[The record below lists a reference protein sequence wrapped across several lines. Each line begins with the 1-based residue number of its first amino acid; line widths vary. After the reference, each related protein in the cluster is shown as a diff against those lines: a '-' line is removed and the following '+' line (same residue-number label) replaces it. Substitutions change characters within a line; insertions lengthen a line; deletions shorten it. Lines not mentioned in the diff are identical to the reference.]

1 MVIKMIIAIVRH
13 GETDYNKQRLI
24 QGRIDNVLNQTGK
37 QQAKTLGE
45 YLKAN
50 NETFDV
56 LLTSPLL
63 RAKETAQIVGS
74 HINLEITKE
83 TDLLLERD
91 FGPFEGK
98 TVEDTLP
105 FITKHEYK
113 SKGYEDNETLLKRMS
128 EMVSAV
134 HKTYN
139 DKKVLMVAHA
149 HVIKSLLIL
158 ADFEKYDYINH
169 FVGNSSIV
177 YFEVTSDQISVIK
190 QIDLQ

>member
-1 MVIKMIIAIVRH
+1 MIIAMVRH

-24 QGRIDNVLNQTGK
+24 QGRIDNVLNETGK
-37 QQAKTLGE
+37 QQAHRLGRF
-45 YLKAN
+45 LKEN

-56 LLTSPLL
+56 LLTSPLS
-63 RAKETAQIVGS
+63 RAKETASILGA
-74 HINLEITKE
+74 HLGLNIT
-83 TDLLLERD
+83 DQSNDFLERD

-113 SKGYEDNETLLKRMS
+113 TKGYEDNETLLKRLS
-128 EMVSAV
+128 EATNKVY
-134 HKTYN
+134 KKYN
-139 DKKVLMVAHA
+139 DKKVLIVAHA

-177 YFEVTSDQISVIK
+177 YFEVKSDQISVLN
-190 QIDLQ
+190 QIDL

>member
-37 QQAKTLGE
+37 IQAETLGA

-83 TDLLLERD
+83 MELLTERD

-98 TVEDTLP
+98 AVDDTLP
-105 FITKHEYK
+105 FITQHEYK
-113 SKGYEDNETLLKRMS
+113 TKGYEDNEALLKRMS
-128 EMVSAV
+128 DMVSTV
-134 HKTYN
+134 YETYK

-149 HVIKSLLIL
+149 HVIKSILIL
-158 ADFEKYDYINH
+158 ADFEKYDFIKHY
-169 FVGNSSIV
+169 VGNSSIV
-177 YFEVTSDQISVIK
+177 YFEVTKDQIKVIK